1 MAILFSTYATYKR
14 SFWIVF
20 TKAFKVILTFFYI
33 PIQLT
38 VLSYICQTLFTYN
51 LIFFI
56 LDLASIIK
64 LWFINRNSSGHLGAS
79 KPSN

>member
-14 SFWIVF
+14 CFWIVF
-20 TKAFKVILTFFYI
+20 TKAFKVILMFFYI

-38 VLSYICQTLFTYN
+38 VLNYICQTLFMYN

-64 LWFINRNSSGHLGAS
+64 L
-79 KPSN
+79 